1 MLAVFLEIILS
12 LLFFFFFAIPELKQ
26 IYKQSYTSLIKIMF
40 YISKIVFIT

>member
-12 LLFFFFFAIPELKQ
+12 LLFGFFAIPELKQ